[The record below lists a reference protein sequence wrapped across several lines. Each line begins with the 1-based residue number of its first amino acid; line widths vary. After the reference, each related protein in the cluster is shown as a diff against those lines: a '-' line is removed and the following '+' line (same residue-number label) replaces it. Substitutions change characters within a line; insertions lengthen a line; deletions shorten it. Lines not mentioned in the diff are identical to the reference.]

1 MKDTG
6 NYKQANNRTAKNRT
20 LVDECVCKQETV
32 PGGNKRTL
40 ETDQRGLGGGGQGRG
55 ADANEAAH
63 LGSSGALLG
72 GQGWRKLWLCGGPPV
87 FGVIGS

>member
-6 NYKQANNRTAKNRT
+6 NYKQANNRGTEYRT
-20 LVDECVCKQETV
+20 LIDECVCKQETV
-32 PGGNKRTL
+32 PSGNRRTL
-40 ETDQRGLGGGGQGRG
+40 DTDQWGLGGGGQGRG
-55 ADANEAAH
+55 ADANEAAP
-63 LGSSGALLG
+63 LGSSGVLLG